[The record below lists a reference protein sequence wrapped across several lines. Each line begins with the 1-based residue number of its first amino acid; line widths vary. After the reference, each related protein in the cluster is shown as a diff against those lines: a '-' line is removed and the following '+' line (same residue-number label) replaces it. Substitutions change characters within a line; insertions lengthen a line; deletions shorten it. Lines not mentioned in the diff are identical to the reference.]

1 MLRPSLSRP
10 LQAKSDTDDVCRIRT
25 LSVDIDSHVNP
36 GEAFTVDPSHR
47 TRQLIGSSHHPVRV
61 IPWNGEPAMSTRLP
75 AVVLVTVG
83 AVVLS
88 ALAPM
93 ASAASDPSVRSRAQP
108 RPRVVEAAATAV
120 PMHQVGGAMN
130 CAASAGSL
138 LWLCSGRQ
146 LLAVDV
152 LDPSQPRV
160 VGRSALLP
168 GILRA
173 LTLVE
178 EGSKAWLVAGDFLV
192 GLDLAKPAQP
202 VELGRIDVQQ
212 DMAGA
217 LKPVMAVGDDGLLL
231 GSWARGIVR
240 LVLIADPRRPMVVA
254 SDDIR
259 IPYGTRVLDLAAR
272 GDRLYVLE
280 VTEESSRRPGDAPES
295 HGDIAVY
302 ALDPAAPPLALYARR
317 LPGEIDTSEGHLAW
331 DGDMLWAQAD
341 RSGIWGWRV
350 AGGPEQPLLAG
361 TLAGCR
367 LPASFTV
374 HERRAYASCR
384 TGMGGISGTAVFDLS
399 LPECPLLA
407 KVPYQQGDFVFIDPA
422 IAVAQ
427 GVLWLGYSAGE
438 LRGLDIDEGSGPPSL
453 RQVASLRLV
462 GTVKRINWD
471 KARRRLLSSDG
482 DGLVAIDVADRD
494 RPRVG
499 PRLAGGF
506 YVSSFEAD
514 GDRLALVD
522 GGGADVLM
530 DALEL
535 RDLRDPDSAPIIL
548 DRQTEYHSLGWNA
561 FDPLRL
567 RGSRL
572 LLARVDENDRSHNEF
587 LSLWDWPPH
596 GRPQEQARWP
606 INCGCVIKA
615 LALEGDLAA
624 VYSTVRTP
632 SYLRELSVI
641 DLKTGVRRDLQW
653 WDHDIAY
660 GLADLHFAGGHLWL
674 AFTSRDIDGSR
685 PAVNVTRIDL
695 SDPARLTAANFWHES
710 SNLSWWDPVFLMHV
724 PSQDRL
730 IFGHG
735 GGLVRVFA
743 MKENRLAS
751 LTRMQ
756 SPAPIEDMDISPD
769 GDRLFLASGEH
780 GLVTID
786 RPPGG
791 WRREPVR

>member
-280 VTEESSRRPGDAPES
+280 VTEESSA
-295 HGDIAVY
+295 
-302 ALDPAAPPLALYARR
+302 
-317 LPGEIDTSEGHLAW
+317 
-331 DGDMLWAQAD
+331 
-341 RSGIWGWRV
+341 
-350 AGGPEQPLLAG
+350 
-361 TLAGCR
+361 
-367 LPASFTV
+367 
-374 HERRAYASCR
+374 
-384 TGMGGISGTAVFDLS
+384 
-399 LPECPLLA
+399 
-407 KVPYQQGDFVFIDPA
+407 
-422 IAVAQ
+422 
-427 GVLWLGYSAGE
+427 
-438 LRGLDIDEGSGPPSL
+438 
-453 RQVASLRLV
+453 
-462 GTVKRINWD
+462 
-471 KARRRLLSSDG
+471 
-482 DGLVAIDVADRD
+482 
-494 RPRVG
+494 
-499 PRLAGGF
+499 
-506 YVSSFEAD
+506 
-514 GDRLALVD
+514 
-522 GGGADVLM
+522 
-530 DALEL
+530 
-535 RDLRDPDSAPIIL
+535 
-548 DRQTEYHSLGWNA
+548 
-561 FDPLRL
+561 
-567 RGSRL
+567 
-572 LLARVDENDRSHNEF
+572 
-587 LSLWDWPPH
+587 
-596 GRPQEQARWP
+596 
-606 INCGCVIKA
+606 
-615 LALEGDLAA
+615 
-624 VYSTVRTP
+624 
-632 SYLRELSVI
+632 
-641 DLKTGVRRDLQW
+641 
-653 WDHDIAY
+653 
-660 GLADLHFAGGHLWL
+660 
-674 AFTSRDIDGSR
+674 
-685 PAVNVTRIDL
+685 
-695 SDPARLTAANFWHES
+695 
-710 SNLSWWDPVFLMHV
+710 
-724 PSQDRL
+724 
-730 IFGHG
+730 
-735 GGLVRVFA
+735 
-743 MKENRLAS
+743 
-751 LTRMQ
+751 
-756 SPAPIEDMDISPD
+756 
-769 GDRLFLASGEH
+769 
-780 GLVTID
+780 GLVTLQRATVTSRSMPWIQPRRRWPCTHGACLAKSTPPRD
-786 RPPGG
+786 IWLGTETCSGPRPTGAGSGVGG
-791 WRREPVR
+791 WQAVLSSRSSPGRSPAAGFQQALRYTNGERTPAAVPGWAESREPRSSI